1 MSAAKG
7 VINAAETILSGGKK
21 ITDAGAE
28 MKNTLKGYATNIQ
41 GSTIAANA
49 AKWGIPVGAIG
60 TAAYVIPTA
69 AGAGVTNLS
78 DSITGGFG
86 LDFSTEEKAAASYKK
101 LTGWAIAA
109 LLVVLMVIFIA
120 PRIKKLIK

>member
-7 VINAAETILSGGKK
+7 AFTAAESIFTGGKG
-21 ITDAGAE
+21 ITNAGAE
-28 MKNTLKGYATNIQ
+28 MKNTLKGYATTLQ
-41 GSTIAANA
+41 GSTIAKNA

-69 AGAGVTNLS
+69 AGAGAANLS
-78 DSITGGFG
+78 NGITGGFG

-109 LLVVLMVIFIA
+109 LLVVLAVIFIA
-120 PRIKKLIK
+120 PRIKNLVK